1 MIVWRRLL
9 LPLLWAAIVPCVAK
23 DCHNRTTIVGVEGED
38 IVLSSSVP
46 GHGSPQK
53 IHWMKGGNIVASSI
67 FPLEKKKQSLDS
79 SGNLLI
85 KNLSQEDAGYYTAE
99 NIIDEKITKKCFD
112 LKILVQPDINCTVNK
127 TTIQLDCTSASE
139 EYLSLEYSWDYIT
152 NEEMTNVKDSV
163 VLLPRSSKHFQKI
176 TCIVTAF
183 SSSANN
189 SINWSDCILLEKEP
203 DHQSN
208 TTLYI
213 IIPIIILVLGFVFG
227 FLYYKK
233 KCLKKG
239 GKIMSQNLEQTIQKQ
254 IVMKRDLS
262 CEKKKE
268 IHLMHLNKATWREK
282 KKVKRDLSCEKKKE
296 IHLMHLNKATWRE
309 KKKVKRDLS
318 CEKKKE
324 IHLMHLNKATWR
336 EKKKVKRDLSCEKKK
351 EIHLMH
357 LNKATWREKKK
368 VKRDLSCE
376 KKKEIHLMQLNKA
389 TWREKKKV
397 KRDLSCEKKKEIHLM
412 QLNKATWR
420 EKKKVKRDLSCE
432 KKKEI
437 HLMQL
442 NKATWREKK
451 KVKRV
456 LSCEKKKEIHLMQ
469 LN

>member
-233 KCLKKG
+233 RSELREEERNPLNAPEQ
-239 GKIMSQNLEQTIQKQ
+239 SNLEGKEKSEERSELREEERNPLNAPEQSNLEGKEKSEERSELREEERNPLNAPEQSNLEGKEKSEERSELREEERNPLNAPEQSNLEGKEKSEERSELREEERNPLNATEQSNLEGKEKSEERSELREEERNPLNATEQSNLEGKEKSEERSELREEERNPLNATEQSNLEGKEKSEESSELREEERNPLNAIE
-254 IVMKRDLS
+254 LS
-262 CEKKKE
+262 NLEGKEKSE
-268 IHLMHLNKATWREK
+268 ETSRL
-282 KKVKRDLSCEKKKE
+282 
-296 IHLMHLNKATWRE
+296 
-309 KKKVKRDLS
+309 
-318 CEKKKE
+318 
-324 IHLMHLNKATWR
+324 
-336 EKKKVKRDLSCEKKK
+336 
-351 EIHLMH
+351 
-357 LNKATWREKKK
+357 
-368 VKRDLSCE
+368 
-376 KKKEIHLMQLNKA
+376 
-389 TWREKKKV
+389 
-397 KRDLSCEKKKEIHLM
+397 
-412 QLNKATWR
+412 
-420 EKKKVKRDLSCE
+420 
-432 KKKEI
+432 
-437 HLMQL
+437 
-442 NKATWREKK
+442 
-451 KVKRV
+451 
-456 LSCEKKKEIHLMQ
+456 
-469 LN
+469 